1 MRHVEHVTHLSS
13 KSFAGKARSGR
24 IEAHSYRRHGDGN
37 GESSAP
43 LRASRERTRCVQDL
57 RCLCFVLGITEGHGA
72 KPCGMKL
79 AWASSSSS
87 ARLVRRIR
95 SNGAEPIVGRKPCL
109 RGTAVFRFCGRV
121 NRARYGAHTLI
132 LYPHFRLCA
141 MHSGMNGWC
150 RRRHQGMQSSPLVFG
165 FKVVAVRRRPQPGRQ
180 GFPRRENADFD
191 FLSQYGQGVRPRPF
205 DNARG

>member
-24 IEAHSYRRHGDGN
+24 IEAHSHRRHGDGN
-37 GESSAP
+37 GESSVP

-87 ARLVRRIR
+87 ARRVRRIR

-121 NRARYGAHTLI
+121 NRARYGAYASV

-141 MHSGMNGWC
+141 MHSGMNGLF
-150 RRRHQGMQSSPLVFG
+150 RRRHQGMQSAPLGFRVQGRCRSSSPPARTPRISSPRKRG
-165 FKVVAVRRRPQPGRQ
+165 FRLPIPIRTGRKTPA
-180 GFPRRENADFD
+180 F
-191 FLSQYGQGVRPRPF
+191 
-205 DNARG
+205 